1 MIHSLPF
8 LSILSILSILTLL
21 SFLSHLRL
29 VSRFLIHGV
38 SRLGLLSLLFVSCL
52 NSASAQE
59 DRFAAGLAAKDR
71 GHHATAIR
79 AWLPLAE
86 AGNAEAQN
94 NIGFMYEEGLGVG
107 QNYLLAMNWYRQAA
121 DSGLAQ
127 AQHNMGMLY
136 HHGYGVA
143 QNRSEAVRWFER
155 AADQALAESEYML
168 GLAKQTGEGTPLDY
182 GQARSL
188 FLRAALQAYGPGQ
201 LMTAFMLQAGEGG
214 EPDSYRAA
222 VWARIA
228 LANGQVSAEDIL
240 VLAELQLD
248 ENQIAQASAEAAGC
262 LEGDLA
268 DCAS

>member
-1 MIHSLPF
+1 MIH
-8 LSILSILSILTLL
+8 TLL
-21 SFLSHLRL
+21 LLALPPFPSFPSPLSVL
-29 VSRFLIHGV
+29 SRFLIHGAR
-38 SRLGLLSLLFVSCL
+38 RLCLLSLLLVSCFG
-52 NSASAQE
+52 SAGAQE
-59 DRFAAGLAAKDR
+59 DRFAAGLAAKER

-94 NIGFMYEEGLGVG
+94 NLGFMYEEGLGVG

-182 GQARSL
+182 SQARAL

-201 LMTAFMLQAGEGG
+201 LMTAFMLLAGEGG
-214 EPDSYRAA
+214 EPDYYRAS

-228 LANGQVSAEDIL
+228 LANDQTSAQDIL

-248 ENQIAQASAEAAGC
+248 ESQIAQASAEAASC
-262 LEGDLA
+262 LEGELA
-268 DCAS
+268 DCAA